1 MKIITRVIESMLTK
15 DANQS
20 WTGKTSAVESVE
32 SRGWHWTGYA
42 DQSRG
47 WHWTGYVG

>member
-1 MKIITRVIESMLTK
+1 MKIITKVIESMLTK

-20 WTGKTSAVESVE
+20 WTGATSAVE
-32 SRGWHWTGYA
+32 SRGWHWTGYT